1 MVKTQHLWLIHHRP
15 PVETAGG
22 DHNLSEK
29 GDISD
34 DNESSSASS
43 LISSITFLLCIASSA
58 GILYSSKKLEK
69 NTEYELS

>member
-1 MVKTQHLWLIHHRP
+1 MVKAQHLWLIRHRP

-34 DNESSSASS
+34 DNEASSASS
-43 LISSITFLLCIASSA
+43 LISFITFLLCIPSSA
-58 GILYSSKKLEK
+58 GILYFSQKLK
-69 NTEYELS
+69 NT